1 MDADITFDFERAL
14 EQQQPVEPGAAA
26 GQASQGGRQEP
37 KPRNYRQ
44 TVCTYWLRGLC
55 MKGDTCGF
63 LHQFDPQRMPVCR
76 NLLKYGVCK
85 EPDCPYKHTTEEI
98 KECNMYKLGFCIY
111 GPACRFK
118 HTRQSGPPPDPEYL
132 EAAKPK
138 EFRNINIVANQAN
151 EGILPSEVGRKPLK
165 LGPDDEGLAA
175 LPGPTGG
182 ELVPGGEWGGSAAST
197 MPGASHGSIQ
207 PPSFVDKS
215 LLAAVGQRDLRYGF

>member
-1 MDADITFDFERAL
+1 MADLDNLTFDFETAL
-14 EQQQPVEPGAAA
+14 EDPSTRPGDANAA
-26 GQASQGGRQEP
+26 GNDSQVNIGPGGRPEP

-63 LHQFDPQRMPVCR
+63 LHQFDPQKMPVCR
-76 NLLKYGVCK
+76 NLLKFGVCK

-118 HTRQSGPPPDPEYL
+118 HTRYAAPPPEPQGL
-132 EAAKPK
+132 EACKPK
-138 EFRNINIVANQAN
+138 EFRDINVVANQAN
-151 EGILPSEVGRKPLK
+151 QGILPMDQRRRPLR
-165 LGPDDEGLAA
+165 LGPSSGSDPQEMQMVV
-175 LPGPTGG
+175 GG
-182 ELVPGGEWGGSAAST
+182 GGAGG
-197 MPGASHGSIQ
+197 
-207 PPSFVDKS
+207 VDPS

>member
-1 MDADITFDFERAL
+1 MDADFEFDFEKTL
-14 EQQQPVEPGAAA
+14 EAQQPSTAEGAS
-26 GQASQGGRQEP
+26 GNVNIGPGGRAEA

-63 LHQFDPQRMPVCR
+63 LHEFNPEKMPVCR
-76 NLLKYGVCK
+76 NLLKFGVCK

-118 HTRQSGPPPDPEYL
+118 HTRQGGPPPDPEIF
-132 EAAKPK
+132 EACKPR
-138 EFRNINIVANQAN
+138 ELRNINIVANQAN
-151 EGILPSEVGRKPLK
+151 EGILPADQRRKPLR
-165 LGPDDEGLAA
+165 LGSAADGGGDTQLA
-175 LPGPTGG
+175 LPGG
-182 ELVPGGEWGGSAAST
+182 
-197 MPGASHGSIQ
+197 Q
-207 PPSFVDKS
+207 VDNS